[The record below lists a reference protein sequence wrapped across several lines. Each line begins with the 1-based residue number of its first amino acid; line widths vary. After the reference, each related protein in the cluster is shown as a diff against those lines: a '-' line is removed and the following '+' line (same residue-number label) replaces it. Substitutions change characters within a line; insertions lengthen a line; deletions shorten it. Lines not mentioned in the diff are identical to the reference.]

1 MSETEV
7 VVFPSPAFVGVIAVT
22 QISFPS
28 SGLAEPVEDA
38 KVDFRLGAAVRLDFV
53 QDQAGGGGDLLDRPE
68 DRGLRD
74 LETRRHLRPHQADP
88 NAAGYPRASATCAA
102 AASARPR

>member
-28 SGLAEPVEDA
+28 AVSRSRSRTRRSIFALVRPYGSTSSGTKP
-38 KVDFRLGAAVRLDFV
+38 AAAAISSIGRRTAACAISRLD
-53 QDQAGGGGDLLDRPE
+53 GIS
-68 DRGLRD
+68 
-74 LETRRHLRPHQADP
+74 RPHQADP

>member
-28 SGLAEPVEDA
+28 AVSRRRSRTRE
-38 KVDFRLGAAVRLDFV
+38 VDLRLGAAVRLDLLRLEP
-53 QDQAGGGGDLLDRPE
+53 GRRGDLLDRPE
-68 DRGLRD
+68 RRGLRD
-74 LETRRHLRPHQADP
+74 LEAGGHLRLHR
-88 NAAGYPRASATCAA
+88 AGA
-102 AASARPR
+102 